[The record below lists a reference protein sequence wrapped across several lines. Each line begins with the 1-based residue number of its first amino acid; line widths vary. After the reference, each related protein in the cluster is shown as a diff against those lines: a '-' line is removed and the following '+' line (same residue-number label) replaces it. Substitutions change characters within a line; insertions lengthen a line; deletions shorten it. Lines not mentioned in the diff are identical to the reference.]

1 MNEKIPPMIEKVRQY
16 QGTAM
21 PAVDP
26 GDLRTVYEYGR
37 AKSKGVGGAVS
48 VDYRVFERI
57 CSPGADTF
65 AVWYR
70 GAILSLSVGMMA
82 HPIPDLW
89 REKFPPETKL
99 PEHLI
104 EAPEWMRE
112 DLKRTPLPDYV
123 FEVFARFPRIGSPG
137 SGMEGLRMDY
147 GELIAELER
156 ARGVAER

>member
-16 QGTAM
+16 QGVAM

-26 GDLRTVYEYGR
+26 GDLRTLYEYGR
-37 AKSKGVGGAVS
+37 AKSEEVGGAVS

-57 CSPGADTF
+57 CSAGADTF

-70 GAILSLSVGMMA
+70 GTILCLSLGMMA

-89 REKFPPETKL
+89 REKFPPGTEL

-123 FEVFARFPRIGSPG
+123 FEVFARFPMKGIPG
-137 SGMEGLRMDY
+137 GGIKGLPMDY
-147 GELIAELER
+147 GALIAELER
-156 ARGVAER
+156 ARGAAEG